1 MIEDIKVTQT
11 ASYSAEG
18 QNLTGLRALNFIYG
32 ANGSGKTTLSR
43 LIGQP
48 EDYPNCSITWRNGAP
63 IASLVYNSDFV
74 ERNFATTIPGIF
86 TLGEENVETL
96 AQIDGLKVQE
106 AGFRDDIANRRNSL
120 QGADGR
126 SGKIGELAAHRDD
139 IQQQCWA
146 AKGLH
151 DAHFKA
157 AFTGLRN
164 NASNF
169 CDRMLKEFAENV
181 AELHGL
187 EDLKARA
194 AVVFDETLS
203 SLPLLPAVNPAD
215 LVAGENNPILAKK
228 IIGAG
233 DVDIAAIV
241 NRLGSSDWIKAGI
254 GYFTQTDPHCPFCQQ
269 TVDAET
275 TARLKGFFDESYDR
289 DISLID
295 QAGES
300 YRAAA
305 GVFVEALETILAEQT
320 RHVDVAALQ
329 SLVERAKARL
339 GANIQ
344 SLARKRSE
352 PSSVVALEDNRG
364 LFDEIAACLAD
375 GATKI
380 ARHNEMVANQANE
393 SERLIAEIWKFIVEE
408 NRGVLV
414 AYHANKT
421 ACDAAIAGLNA
432 SIREREG
439 RQSETLQA
447 LRALEAGITSVEPT
461 VTEINALLR
470 SFGFRGFKLATA
482 GEHNNLYE
490 IQRLDGS
497 DAKRTLSEGERTFIA
512 FLYFYHL
519 IRGSQSATGMTDDR
533 VVVIDDPVSSLDS
546 DVLFIVSSLIKR
558 VFELCRSGGQIK
570 QVFILTHNIYFHK
583 EVSFDPNRSA
593 VQCRNDE
600 SFWIVR
606 KRDDVSVVENHPANP
621 IKTSYELLWG
631 EVKNENRSRMT
642 IQNTLRRILENYFK
656 ILGNLDKDDICARFE
671 GRDKIICNSLFS
683 WVNDGSH
690 SAHDDLYLSADDAV
704 VDAYLDVFRRIF
716 EVTQHGAHYRMMMGE
731 AAHAVDGQVIP
742 APAGEAVA

>member
-1 MIEDIKVTQT
+1 MIEEIKIAGA

-18 QNLTGLRALNFIYG
+18 QNLHGLRALNFFYG
-32 ANGSGKTTLSR
+32 ANGSGKTTISR
-43 LIGQP
+43 LIGRP
-48 EDYPNCSITWRNGAP
+48 TDFPTCAISWRNGAA

-74 ERNFATTIPGIF
+74 ERNFAANIPGIF

-96 AQIDGLKVQE
+96 AQIETLKAQE
-106 AGFRDDIANRRNSL
+106 TGFRNDITIRQNTL
-120 QGADGR
+120 QGPDGR
-126 SGKIGELAAHRDD
+126 SGKIGELSGLRED

-157 AFTGLRN
+157 AFSGLRN

-169 CDRMLKEFAENV
+169 CDRMLSEFAEND
-181 AELHGL
+181 AELRDL
-187 EDLKARA
+187 DDLKARA
-194 AVVFDETLS
+194 AIVFDETLTG
-203 SLPLLPAVNPAD
+203 LPPLPAVDPAD
-215 LVAGENNPILAKK
+215 LISGESNAILGKK

-233 DVDIAAIV
+233 DVDIAAMV
-241 NRLGSSDWIKAGI
+241 NRLGSSDWMRVGVS
-254 GYFTQTDPHCPFCQQ
+254 YFAQTEPQCPFCQQ
-269 TVDAET
+269 AVDAD
-275 TARLKGFFDESYDR
+275 TAERITDFFDEAYDL
-289 DISLID
+289 DIAMID
-295 QAGES
+295 LVAEN

-305 GVFVEALETILAEQT
+305 QTYLASLEAIVADQP
-320 RHVDVAALQ
+320 RHLDWVALQ
-329 SLVERAKARL
+329 SLLDRATARL
-339 GANIQ
+339 GVNMQ
-344 SLARKRSE
+344 NLARKRSE
-352 PSSVVALEDNRG
+352 PSSVVVLEDNQG
-364 LFDEIAACLAD
+364 LYGEIAACLAE
-375 GATKI
+375 GAGKI
-380 ARHNEMVANQANE
+380 ARHNEMVLNQASE
-393 SERLIAEIWKFIVEE
+393 SRQLIAEIWKFIVEE

-414 AYHANKT
+414 AYHASKT
-421 ACDAAIAGLNA
+421 ACDAAIAGLNG
-432 SIREREG
+432 SIREREE
-439 RQSETLQA
+439 RRAESERA

-482 GEHNNLYE
+482 GERNNLYE

-519 IRGSQSATGMTDDR
+519 IRGSQTATGMTDDR

-558 VFELCRSGGQIK
+558 VIELCRSGGQIK
-570 QVFILTHNIYFHK
+570 QVFVLTHNIYFHK
-583 EVSFDPNRSA
+583 EVSFDPHRSTA
-593 VQCRNDE
+593 QCRNDE

-606 KRDDVSVVENHPANP
+606 KRDDVTLVERHPANP

-656 ILGNLDKDDICARFE
+656 ILGNLDKDDICDRFE
-671 GRDKIICNSLFS
+671 GREKIICNSLFS

-690 SAHDDLYLSADDAV
+690 SAHDDLYLSADDAI

-716 EVTQHGAHYRMMMGE
+716 EVTHHGAHYRMMIGE
-731 AAHAVDGQVIP
+731 VADAGDNQLAVQAAEEVAV
-742 APAGEAVA
+742 

>member
-1 MIEDIKVTQT
+1 V
-11 ASYSAEG
+11 
-18 QNLTGLRALNFIYG
+18 
-32 ANGSGKTTLSR
+32 
-43 LIGQP
+43 
-48 EDYPNCSITWRNGAP
+48 
-63 IASLVYNSDFV
+63 VYNSDFV

-86 TLGEENVETL
+86 TLGEENVEML
-96 AQIDGLKVQE
+96 AQIDELKVQE
-106 AGFRDDIANRRNSL
+106 AGFRDDIANRRNTL

-126 SGKIGELAAHRDD
+126 TGKIGELAAHRDD

-187 EDLKARA
+187 EELKARA
-194 AVVFDETLS
+194 AVVFDEALS

-241 NRLGSSDWIKAGI
+241 NRLGSSDWMKAGI

-320 RHVDVAALQ
+320 RYVDVAALQ
-329 SLVERAKARL
+329 SLVERTKARF

-380 ARHNEMVANQANE
+380 ARHHEMVANQANE

-439 RQSETLQA
+439 RQAETLQA

-482 GEHNNLYE
+482 GEYNNFYE
-490 IQRLDGS
+490 IQRL
-497 DAKRTLSEGERTFIA
+497 
-512 FLYFYHL
+512 
-519 IRGSQSATGMTDDR
+519 R

-558 VFELCRSGGQIK
+558 VFDLCRSGGQIK

-742 APAGEAVA
+742 APVGEAVA